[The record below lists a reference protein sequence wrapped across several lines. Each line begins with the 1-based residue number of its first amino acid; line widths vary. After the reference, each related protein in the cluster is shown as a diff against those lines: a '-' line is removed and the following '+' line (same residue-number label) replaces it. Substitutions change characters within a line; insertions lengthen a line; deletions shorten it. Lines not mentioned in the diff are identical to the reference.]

1 MAFFSGVCVGDSA
14 EDLITSEE
22 FFHAWW
28 WVKVGI
34 KREIWPL
41 SHSRLFPTKT
51 IWVCPASLLFL
62 KNGQRRDIW
71 GLPRGGKMAG
81 ATDSK
86 KIFCAEEPLFPTK
99 NGKDKVGLSWV
110 EETDRPSKPT
120 LELIKKVPSSSFP
133 ITVRS
138 DWGVRL
144 YFLCVWGTTA
154 SEEEDNEIR
163 RASPPFPFLE
173 GSEKQPVHRNIFC
186 SFVFCDWAFRFTLS
200 CKVNR
205 AYCFS
210 HPFYGLFLAG
220 RVSLLKSRLQLPTQ
234 KKCLNSQFGWLL
246 HLGLSLQTTKEPGRR
261 RGGGHKNPK
270 LSLDRDTTGS
280 EIDKITL
287 LKCVPKIGKSK
298 FGEWP
303 LLSRLASLK
312 KAFFAAHGLVNFPQS
327 TLLSSVYRHVCWKR
341 GD

>member
-51 IWVCPASLLFL
+51 IWVCPASLLFFKKTAREEIYEGCLEEGRWPGRRTL
-62 KNGQRRDIW
+62 KRF
-71 GLPRGGKMAG
+71 
-81 ATDSK
+81 
-86 KIFCAEEPLFPTK
+86 FCAEEPLFPTK
-99 NGKDKVGLSWV
+99 KGKDKVGLSWV

-133 ITVRS
+133 IKVRS

-173 GSEKQPVHRNIFC
+173 GSEKQHAYTITYC
-186 SFVFCDWAFRFTLS
+186 GFVFCDWAF
-200 CKVNR
+200 
-205 AYCFS
+205 
-210 HPFYGLFLAG
+210 
-220 RVSLLKSRLQLPTQ
+220 VSLFPAKST
-234 KKCLNSQFGWLL
+234 
-246 HLGLSLQTTKEPGRR
+246 EPIVFRIHFMVFSWRAGF
-261 RGGGHKNPK
+261 H
-270 LSLDRDTTGS
+270 
-280 EIDKITL
+280 
-287 LKCVPKIGKSK
+287 C
-298 FGEWP
+298 
-303 LLSRLASLK
+303 
-312 KAFFAAHGLVNFPQS
+312 
-327 TLLSSVYRHVCWKR
+327 
-341 GD
+341 